1 MAEAALVV
9 AGLRLAVSPIL
20 KKLLAD
26 ASVYLG
32 VDMASELH
40 ELETTIM
47 PQFSLVIEAGEKSPH
62 KPKLEAWLRQLKEA
76 LYNAVDLLDEHE
88 YNLLKRKAKGRK
100 DSLLGLGVGASS
112 ARAKILK
119 PFCAATSRA
128 SNFLPG
134 NRKMIQQLNELK
146 SLLAKAKDF
155 RELLGLQLQAGCSKE
170 SPAGTTS
177 AVPPSTSLVP
187 PRVFGRDTDRDHII
201 NLLIKKPA
209 AAEASSA
216 RYTLSRME
224 VRENPHWHSMS
235 TMTIG

>member
-1 MAEAALVV
+1 
-9 AGLRLAVSPIL
+9 
-20 KKLLAD
+20 
-26 ASVYLG
+26 
-32 VDMASELH
+32 
-40 ELETTIM
+40 
-47 PQFSLVIEAGEKSPH
+47 
-62 KPKLEAWLRQLKEA
+62 
-76 LYNAVDLLDEHE
+76 
-88 YNLLKRKAKGRK
+88 
-100 DSLLGLGVGASS
+100 
-112 ARAKILK
+112 
-119 PFCAATSRA
+119 
-128 SNFLPG
+128 
-134 NRKMIQQLNELK
+134 MIQQLNELK

>member
-76 LYNAVDLLDEHE
+76 LYNAEDLLE
-88 YNLLKRKAKGRK
+88 YSTSTSTTFSSAKRKEG
-100 DSLLGLGVGASS
+100 
-112 ARAKILK
+112 KI
-119 PFCAATSRA
+119 PCWDW
-128 SNFLPG
+128 
-134 NRKMIQQLNELK
+134 EW
-146 SLLAKAKDF
+146 
-155 RELLGLQLQAGCSKE
+155 
-170 SPAGTTS
+170 
-177 AVPPSTSLVP
+177 VPPPQGQKS
-187 PRVFGRDTDRDHII
+187 
-201 NLLIKKPA
+201 
-209 AAEASSA
+209 
-216 RYTLSRME
+216 
-224 VRENPHWHSMS
+224 
-235 TMTIG
+235 